1 MLITMLGCLLKHSWK
16 KFNNISY
23 SLKCRVYISP
33 CKRVQYEGCVS
44 EGKCARPPMG
54 SEKRLAPRPPP
65 NQIKIPALDTQI
77 IGIRPEPADLVQVSM
92 AQFQDHPPPPPHQ
105 GLRTSFPRIK
115 AIPRSIWPQRRH
127 SAKLFLQSPELGLP
141 HPQASV
147 PPPFGSGA
155 VEELGESQFRR
166 ARGHTLWYSVYISTL
181 CIWP

>member
-1 MLITMLGCLLKHSWK
+1 MKDVW
-16 KFNNISY
+16 ISV
-23 SLKCRVYISP
+23 CM
-33 CKRVQYEGCVS
+33 S

-54 SEKRLAPRPPP
+54 SEKRLGP
-65 NQIKIPALDTQI
+65 
-77 IGIRPEPADLVQVSM
+77 S
-92 AQFQDHPPPPPHQ
+92 PPPPPTTKPNQNSGPGHSNYRHEAWTSRPGSGQYGTVPGPTSHPHQ

-127 SAKLFLQSPELGLP
+127 SAKLFLQPPELGLP

-166 ARGHTLWYSVYISTL
+166 GDIHCGTLYK
-181 CIWP
+181 